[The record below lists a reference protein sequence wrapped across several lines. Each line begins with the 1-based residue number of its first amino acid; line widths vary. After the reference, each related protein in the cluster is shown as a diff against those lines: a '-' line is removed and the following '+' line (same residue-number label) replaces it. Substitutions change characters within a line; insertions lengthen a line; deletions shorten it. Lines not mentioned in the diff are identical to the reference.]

1 MNIREQIEIETRRI
15 AALLLV
21 KNDRYGNSALDPIRL
36 FARGASPVAQLEVR
50 IDDKLSRVARGTRD
64 DLRKYLDNVDDLIG
78 YLILYRIALGAA
90 ADRAENAPKA

>member
-15 AALLLV
+15 AALLLA

-36 FARGASPVAQLEVR
+36 FARGASAVAQLEVR

-64 DLRKYLDNVDDLIG
+64 DLQKYLDNVDDLIG
-78 YLILYRIALGAA
+78 YLILYRIALGIA

>member
-36 FARGASPVAQLEVR
+36 FARGASAVAQLEVR

-64 DLRKYLDNVDDLIG
+64 DLQKYLDNVDDLIG
-78 YLILYRIALGAA
+78 YLILYRIALGIA